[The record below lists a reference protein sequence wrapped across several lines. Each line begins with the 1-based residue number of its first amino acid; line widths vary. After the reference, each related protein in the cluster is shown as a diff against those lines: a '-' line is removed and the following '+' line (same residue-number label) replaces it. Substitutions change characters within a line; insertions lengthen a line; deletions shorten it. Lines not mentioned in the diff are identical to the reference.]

1 MTGLASICR
10 RRQITSHFWNMA
22 NWAQSCW
29 FGWPLE
35 ITLCVLYSVGKSRQ
49 HSYKAEYRDPIRTHP
64 VGLKAMSNQLWE
76 SSFTLL
82 CVFWKKWIALNV
94 TILRHHHSEP
104 GSTLWGQAAK
114 VQKLS
119 HFENER
125 WDASKLC
132 AVSSFRQQCRRTN
145 FCTIPW
151 VSTMSKTW
159 HVDIIFKKDELFYL
173 NGKHFLFRQKVV
185 SSKLGSS
192 QIHEK
197 LVRVEFQSI
206 IIMRVA

>member
-1 MTGLASICR
+1 M
-10 RRQITSHFWNMA
+10 
-22 NWAQSCW
+22 
-29 FGWPLE
+29 
-35 ITLCVLYSVGKSRQ
+35 YSVGKSRQ

-119 HFENER
+119 HFETER
-125 WDASKLC
+125 WDAFKLC
-132 AVSSFRQQCRRTN
+132 AVSSFRHNSTDFSHVVQN
-145 FCTIPW
+145 FFFL
-151 VSTMSKTW
+151 VQ
-159 HVDIIFKKDELFYL
+159 VQL
-173 NGKHFLFRQKVV
+173 GQRFLFTKNIW
-185 SSKLGSS
+185 KW
-192 QIHEK
+192 
-197 LVRVEFQSI
+197 VRVELSI
-206 IIMRVA
+206 HHNYEGSLIPYLGWPCSSFVIINGIIKNFVGAVVLWGIMRKMDPNW